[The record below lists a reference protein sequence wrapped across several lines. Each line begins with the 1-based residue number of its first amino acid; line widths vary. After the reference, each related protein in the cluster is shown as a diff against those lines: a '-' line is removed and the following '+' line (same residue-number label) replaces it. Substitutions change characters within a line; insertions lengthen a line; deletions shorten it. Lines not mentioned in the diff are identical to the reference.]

1 MVFSGVGFD
10 NNIAEA
16 LKRNR
21 NSKDTQKEIRSM
33 LRNYVTQF
41 RRHYQG
47 DKREASV
54 AGVDESF
61 TFGRRIVIE
70 PNNPVEPEVLLAL
83 KQLQESD
90 EELGQILL
98 SQPEYVNGETGEFN
112 KYTAMYR
119 CAVRIL
125 IEEWGIY
132 FHFSDRGHG

>member
-16 LKRNR
+16 LKRSR
-21 NSKDTQKEIRSM
+21 DSKDNHNEICSM
-33 LRNYVTQF
+33 LRSYVTQF

-54 AGVDESF
+54 ADVDESF
-61 TFGRRIVIE
+61 TLGRRIVIE
-70 PNNPVEPEVLLAL
+70 PNKPVEPEVLLAL

-90 EELGQILL
+90 QELAQILL
-98 SQPEYVNGETGEFN
+98 SQPEYVHGETSEFN
-112 KYTAMYR
+112 KYAAMYR

-125 IEEWGIY
+125 IEE
-132 FHFSDRGHG
+132 